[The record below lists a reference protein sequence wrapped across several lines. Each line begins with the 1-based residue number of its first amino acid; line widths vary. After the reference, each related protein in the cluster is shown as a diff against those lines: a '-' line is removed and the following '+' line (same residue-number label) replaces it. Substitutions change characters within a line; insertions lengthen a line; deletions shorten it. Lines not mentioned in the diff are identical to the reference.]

1 MKRAMVWL
9 TTAMAAL
16 VTSVVTLLV
25 TPSSAH
31 AEMDRAVLIQLS
43 ASVLKIE
50 VLRAQGGFSL
60 GSGVVVAP
68 ERIVTNCHVTRDALK
83 INVLRGDVR
92 WLASAQQSDVDHDL
106 CLLQVP
112 GLRATAVPVGRA
124 NELAA
129 GQPVVALGYTGGLG
143 LQMSAG
149 DVMAL
154 HRFDGGQV
162 IQSSNW
168 FSSGASGGGLFDEDL
183 HLVGILTFRLRGGEA
198 HYFAAPAEWVQA
210 MLDRPAAKAY
220 ADVAPETSREP
231 PYWQRPVSDQ
241 PAFLKAALYQQDGR
255 WTDLES
261 LTTDWLRRDA
271 TDPEPWYLLGMSLA
285 RQNRLPEARHA
296 LECAMATQPVSA
308 AAQARLAAVD
318 ERLALVPLAMPCGAL
333 TARVTTSS
341 ESLREPFSNRSIEPA
356 SEPAPARTP

>member
-1 MKRAMVWL
+1 MKPAMVL
-9 TTAMAAL
+9 L
-16 VTSVVTLLV
+16 RVTMGSLAVLLAV
-25 TPSSAH
+25 HRPAR
-31 AEMDRAVLIQLS
+31 AELDRAVLIQLS

-68 ERIVTNCHVTRDALK
+68 EHIVTNCHVTRDALK

-92 WLASAQQSDVDHDL
+92 WLASAQQSDVKHDL

-124 NELAA
+124 NSLAA

-143 LQMSAG
+143 LQMSPG

-154 HRFDGGQV
+154 HRFDGAPV

-183 HLVGILTFRLRGGEA
+183 RLVGILTFRLRGGEA

-210 MLDRPAAKAY
+210 MLDAPAAKAY
-220 ADVAPETSREP
+220 ADVAPEASREA
-231 PYWQRPVSDQ
+231 PYWQRPAAEQ
-241 PAFLKAALYQQDGR
+241 PAFLKAAIYQQDGR

-261 LTTDWLRRDA
+261 LTTDWLHGDA

-296 LECAMATQPVSA
+296 LECAMATQPPSA
-308 AAQARLAAVD
+308 AAQARLASVD
-318 ERLALVPLAMPCGAL
+318 QRLALIPLARPCGAL
-333 TARVTTSS
+333 AASARAGSGSLPEPSS
-341 ESLREPFSNRSIEPA
+341 PTPVPPA
-356 SEPAPARTP
+356 DEPAPARTP